1 MQALSD
7 RELVTLA
14 LADNPLAFQ
23 TLERFERLDPPLAD
37 TDTAS
42 TVPDLD
48 RLLAVLTSE
57 QRACMLLCFSH
68 GYSHTEASA
77 LLGLP
82 LGTLKS
88 TLRRSLEQIREHWK
102 QRSLRLLACLPA
114 AAGMGGLAMALLP
127 SLDAV
132 IAAGSSV
139 FPQLAPYVFQAL
151 RDGGLLLP
159 AALLAVT
166 LLGPVVADH
175 LQEP

>member
-1 MQALSD
+1 MDRKKAVLLTLFASEGQAEEAADS
-7 RELVTLA
+7 A
-14 LADNPLAFQ
+14 LFVK
-23 TLERFERLDPPLAD
+23 R
-37 TDTAS
+37 
-42 TVPDLD
+42 VM
-48 RLLAVLTSE
+48 LAVRVR
-57 QRACMLLCFSH
+57 QR
-68 GYSHTEASA
+68 
-77 LLGLP
+77 
-82 LGTLKS
+82 
-88 TLRRSLEQIREHWK
+88 K

-139 FPQLAPYVFQAL
+139 FLQLAPYVFQAL